1 MNSWNVFLN
10 WEVCSYFK
18 KRKNH
23 PHQTCSMDHEQIWW
37 KQREHHLTW
46 DVFHSLR
53 LLLMNS
59 TVAVEIILL
68 FKKKKKRV
76 KFWSWGS
83 APPKLHLSEVIRM
96 HSKLLRKQ
104 GGFYLFASMVQY
116 MLFFSQPIS
125 MFTPSSIAWDRGGK
139 VTVEAFHFGKSTI
152 IISSLKR
159 QA

>member
-37 KQREHHLTW
+37 NQREHHLTW
-46 DVFHSLR
+46 DVFHSLS

-59 TVAVEIILL
+59 TVAVETILL
-68 FKKKKKRV
+68 FKKKKK
-76 KFWSWGS
+76 KESS
-83 APPKLHLSEVIRM
+83 SEAEGAHRPSCISQVIRM